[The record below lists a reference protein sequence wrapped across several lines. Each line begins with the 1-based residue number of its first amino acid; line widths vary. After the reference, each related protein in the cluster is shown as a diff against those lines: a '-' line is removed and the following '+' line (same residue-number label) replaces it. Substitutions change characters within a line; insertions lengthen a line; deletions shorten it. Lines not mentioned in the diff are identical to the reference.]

1 MTSNVQLQ
9 GVTKRYGAA
18 SDPPVI
24 DRIDA
29 HVLSGELVAILGP
42 SGCGKTT
49 ALKIIAGLLD
59 PSSGDVLLDGKSIVP
74 LPPEHR
80 PVAMVFQKPLLFP
93 YMNVADNIAFG
104 LRVRKVPPAVIER
117 QVEEYLE
124 RVRMPGF
131 GHRFPSELSGG
142 QEQRVSLARALVTS
156 PGVLLLDEPFSQLD
170 AKLRVDM
177 RLLIRRIQQD
187 LGLTTIFV
195 THDQEEAVSMADR
208 IYLFLDGRVA
218 QEGIARDF
226 YTRPASL
233 DVATFFGTQNLISG
247 HATGDRFAASFGE
260 VRLPAAFDMRNAKLV
275 VRQEAIEIGT
285 TGVNSFEGTV
295 EEAEYLGTHATAAV
309 RLGADLLRVNTAPH
323 EILEVGRPIGLTL
336 PPERLWVIDDDGAR
350 Q

>member
-9 GVTKRYGAA
+9 AVTKWYG
-18 SDPPVI
+18 SVSEPPVI
-24 DRIDA
+24 HDIEA
-29 HVLSGELVAILGP
+29 HITSGELVAILGP

-59 PSSGDVLLDGKSIVP
+59 PSSGDVLLDGVSIVS

-93 YMNVADNIAFG
+93 YMTVADNIAFG
-104 LRVRKVPPAVIER
+104 LRVRKVPAPVVEK

-124 RVRMPGF
+124 RVRLPGF
-131 GHRFPSELSGG
+131 GHRYPSELSGG
-142 QEQRVSLARALVTS
+142 QEQRVSLARALATS

-170 AKLRVDM
+170 ARLRVEM
-177 RLLIRRIQQD
+177 RLLIRQIQQD

-208 IYLFLDGRVA
+208 IILFLDGQIA
-218 QEGIARDF
+218 QEGVARDF

-233 DVATFFGTQNLISG
+233 DVAKFFGTRNLISG
-247 HATGDRFAASFGE
+247 EARSDSFYASFGE
-260 VRLPAAFDMRNAKLV
+260 VRLPVAFDIRNAKLV
-275 VRQEAIEIGT
+275 VRQEAIEIDT
-285 TGVNSFEGTV
+285 TGINSFEGTI
-295 EEAEYLGTHATAAV
+295 EDSGYLGTHATATV
-309 RLGADLLRVNTAPH
+309 RLGSDLLRVNTPPH
-323 EILEVGRPIGLTL
+323 KVFEAGQAVRLTL
-336 PPERLWVIDDDGAR
+336 PPERLWIVDDVGG

>member
-9 GVTKRYGAA
+9 AVTKRYGPA

-24 DRIDA
+24 DGIDA
-29 HVLSGELVAILGP
+29 HVRSGELVAILGP

-59 PSSGDVLLDGKSIVP
+59 PSSGDVLLDGASIVS
-74 LPPEHR
+74 LPPERR

-104 LRVRKVPPAVIER
+104 LRVRKVPPDVIER
-117 QVEEYLE
+117 QVDEYLE

-131 GHRFPSELSGG
+131 GHRFPAELSGG

-170 AKLRVDM
+170 AKLRVEM

-208 IYLFLDGRVA
+208 IYLFLDGRIA
-218 QEGIARDF
+218 QEGVARDF

-233 DVATFFGTQNLISG
+233 DVATFFGTQNVISG
-247 HATGDRFAASFGE
+247 RVEGNRFAASFGE
-260 VRLPAAFDMRNAKLV
+260 VRLPVAFDAGNAKLV
-275 VRQEAIEIGT
+275 VRQEAIEVGT
-285 TGVNSFEGTV
+285 SGENNLVGKV
-295 EEAEYLGTHATAAV
+295 EEAEYLGTHATATV
-309 RLGADLLRVNTAPH
+309 RVGSDLLRVNTAPH
-323 EILEVGRPIGLTL
+323 KVFEAGQPVRLTL
-336 PPERLWVIDDDGAR
+336 PPERLWVVDDAGAT
-350 Q
+350 